1 MIFKET
7 SLQGAFVI
15 EPQIYQDNRGQFLR
29 YFCEKE
35 FEKIGF
41 KKKFVQLNHSIT
53 NKKGTIRGMHY
64 QIAPLQEAKLVKCI
78 KGKIFD
84 VIIDLRKDSPSF
96 LNWFGIELSEQ
107 NKIMLFIPEGFAH
120 GFQTLEENC
129 ELLYHHSEF
138 YSPEYE
144 AGIIY
149 NDPLIKIEWKL
160 PVSEISE
167 RDLNHKQLTKNFKGI

>member
-167 RDLNHKQLTKNFKGI
+167 RDLSHKQLTKNFKGI